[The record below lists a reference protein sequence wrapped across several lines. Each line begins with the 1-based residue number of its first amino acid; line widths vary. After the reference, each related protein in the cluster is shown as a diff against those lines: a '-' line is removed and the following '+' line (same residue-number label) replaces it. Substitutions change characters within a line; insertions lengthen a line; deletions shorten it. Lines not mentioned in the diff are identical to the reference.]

1 MGRKCG
7 GVAVSETRRPL
18 LHLILAALLWS
29 TGGVFIKGVD
39 LSPFA
44 ISGVRSLFA
53 LVTLL
58 ILVGRPRRAAWGTGS
73 YALWLGALF
82 YTLTLFCFVTATKL
96 TTAANAILLQYT
108 APVYVALMS
117 GFFLGEP
124 IRRSDWT
131 AVIIVMIGMTLF
143 FGDRLDAGG
152 LVGNLLGLIS
162 GVFLASMVVCLRTQK
177 DQSTHDSIIW
187 GNVLVA
193 VIGTPFLMQGLPTM
207 KGTAALAFL
216 GIFQIGCAYYFYG
229 KAIQKVPALESIL
242 IPTLEPLLNPVW
254 VWIFIGER
262 PGPWALTGGAIILTT
277 LVVHGFTSAPKRSL
291 SAPDSVSSSSEPAV

>member
-1 MGRKCG
+1 M
-7 GVAVSETRRPL
+7 
-18 LHLILAALLWS
+18 ILAALLWS
-29 TGGVFIKGVD
+29 TGGVFIKAVD

-58 ILVGRPRRAAWGTGS
+58 VLVGRPRRPTFGAGS
-73 YALWLGALF
+73 HALWLGALF

-131 AVIIVMIGMTLF
+131 AVIIVMIGMTMF

-152 LVGNLLGLIS
+152 LAGNLLGLIS
-162 GVFLASMVVCLRTQK
+162 GVFLASMVVSLRSQK

-193 VIGTPFLMQGLPTM
+193 IIGTPFLVQGIPSG
-207 KGTAALAFL
+207 KGVAALAFL
-216 GIFQIGCAYYFYG
+216 GVFQIGCAYYFYG
-229 KAIQKVPALESIL
+229 KAIKKVPALESIL

-254 VWIFIGER
+254 VWMFIGER
-262 PGPWALTGGAIILTT
+262 PGPWALTGGVIILVT
-277 LVVHGFTSAPKRSL
+277 LPVHGLTSAPRK
-291 SAPDSVSSSSEPAV
+291 PSEPMVTAEPSSLTTG

>member
-1 MGRKCG
+1 M
-7 GVAVSETRRPL
+7 SEARRPL
-18 LHLILAALLWS
+18 LYLVLAALLWS

-58 ILVGRPRRAAWGTGS
+58 MLVGRPRSTAWGAGS
-73 YALWLGALF
+73 HALWLGALF

-131 AVIIVMIGMTLF
+131 AVIMVMIGMTLF

-152 LVGNLLGLIS
+152 LAGNLLGLIS

-177 DQSTHDSIIW
+177 DRSTHDSIIW

-193 VIGTPFLMQGLPTM
+193 AIGTPFLLQGLPTI

-216 GIFQIGCAYYFYG
+216 GVFQIGCAYYFYG

-242 IPTLEPLLNPVW
+242 VPTLEPLLNPVW

-262 PGPWALTGGAIILTT
+262 PGPWALAGGAIILIT
-277 LVVHGFTSAPKRSL
+277 LIVHGLTAAPQRSWPEPQPTASPSA
-291 SAPDSVSSSSEPAV
+291 ADA

>member
-1 MGRKCG
+1 MNE
-7 GVAVSETRRPL
+7 SRRPL
-18 LHLILAALLWS
+18 VCLILAAVLWS
-29 TGGVFIKGVD
+29 TGGVLIKWVN

-58 ILVGRPRRAAWGTGS
+58 VLVGFPKKRPPGS
-73 YALWLGALF
+73 NTTALWLGALF

-124 IRRSDWT
+124 IRRADWV
-131 AVIIVMIGMTLF
+131 AVTVVMGGMVLF
-143 FGDRLDAGG
+143 FGDHLDVGG
-152 LVGNLLGLIS
+152 LIGNGLGLIS

-193 VIGTPFLMQGLPTM
+193 LIGLPFLVHGLPTM
-207 KGTAALAFL
+207 KDILALAFL
-216 GIFQIGCAYYFYG
+216 GVVQIGFAYYFYG
-229 KAIQKVPALESIL
+229 LAIRRIPALEGIL
-242 IPTLEPLLNPVW
+242 VPTLEPLLNPVW
-254 VWIFIGER
+254 VWLFLGER
-262 PGPWALTGGAIILTT
+262 PGPWAQVGGLIILTT
-277 LVVHGFTSAPKRSL
+277 LTIHGLLAVHRTRETIPISTES
-291 SAPDSVSSSSEPAV
+291 